1 MEVISIQLV
10 NLSEE
15 ISMQKKWDITIMKM
29 GSIQIEAETEEDA
42 IKKVE
47 NIVSLS
53 EYITW
58 EDGWNAVDISR
69 V

>member
-1 MEVISIQLV
+1 
-10 NLSEE
+10 
-15 ISMQKKWDITIMKM
+15 MQKKWDITIMKM